1 MRKPL
6 STRFN
11 IPVAAAYAGMC
22 LIWSST
28 WMVIKVGLRGAPP
41 LTSVAVRMA
50 IASLLVAIILRVR
63 GVVIPRDTRFVRLG
77 VFLGVFHI
85 VLPYSLVYYGEQ
97 HIDSGLAAVIYAILP
112 LLVAILARV
121 ALASPLTAR
130 KLVGIAVGIAGVGV
144 IFSDSLRIGRE
155 QALGTLAVVGSV
167 TASAVGSVATKKWG
181 HGYHAVASLL
191 LPFATATLVTAILAL
206 AFERADPRSFDAT
219 TWASIVYLAVAGSVV
234 AFALFFWVLQ
244 RMDVTLVSYQTFII
258 PVLAVLLGNVALGEQ
273 ISVRV
278 GIGAAFILTG
288 ISLATFYRGGR
299 RGAG

>member
-1 MRKPL
+1 
-6 STRFN
+6 
-11 IPVAAAYAGMC
+11 MC

-50 IASLLVAIILRVR
+50 IAALLVAIILRVR
-63 GVVIPRDTRFVRLG
+63 RVAIPRDARFVRLG
-77 VFLGVFHI
+77 LFLGVFHVVI
-85 VLPYSLVYYGEQ
+85 PYSLVYYGEQ
-97 HIDSGLAAVIYAILP
+97 HIASGLAAVIYAILP
-112 LLVAILARV
+112 LLVAILARMT
-121 ALASPLTAR
+121 LGSPLTAR

-155 QALGTLAVVGSV
+155 QALGTLAVVCSV
-167 TASAVGSVATKKWG
+167 MASAVGSVATKKWG

-191 LPFATATLVTAILAL
+191 LPFSTAAIVTSILAL
-206 AFERADPRSFDAT
+206 AFERASPFSFDAT
-219 TWASIVYLAVAGSVV
+219 TWASIAYLAVAGSVA

-258 PVLAVLLGNVALGEQ
+258 PVLAVLLGHVALGER
-273 ISVRV
+273 ISARV

-288 ISLATFYRGGR
+288 ISLATFYRSGR
-299 RGAG
+299 RSAG